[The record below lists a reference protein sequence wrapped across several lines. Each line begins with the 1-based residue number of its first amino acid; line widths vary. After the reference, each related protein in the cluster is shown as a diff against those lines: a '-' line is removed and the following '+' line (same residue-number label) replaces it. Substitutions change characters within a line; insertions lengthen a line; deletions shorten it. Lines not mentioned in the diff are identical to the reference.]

1 MATAET
7 RKLAAIMFTDM
18 VGFSRQMGANETHML
33 RLLEVHNQV
42 IQQAV
47 AEHHGQVIKTVGD
60 AFLVDFPSVVL
71 AVQCAQQVQ
80 ARFRTDNAEKA
91 PTNQIHVRIGIHLG
105 DIVQRDGDVFGDG
118 VNIASRLQEFA
129 ESDTICISDMVYQDV
144 AKKLDLGTVVAL
156 GQPKLKNIAQRFQV
170 YELLPEPPKGL
181 RQTLQV
187 QRLKLKPWR
196 RPLQVAAAVLVLG
209 LASAGAIV
217 LRDRYFSTSSA
228 LPLPDKPSIVVL
240 PFANMS
246 GDSEQEYFSDGITED
261 ITTDLSKLSSL
272 FVIARNSAFT
282 YKGKAV
288 KVQDVSREMGVRY
301 VLEGSVR
308 RADGRVRVTT
318 QLIDGTTGGHL
329 WSERYD
335 RPLKDVFAVQDEIVL
350 KIVTTLKLQLTLWEQ
365 GVIVRKTT
373 DNLEAYDYVLRGL
386 ETGAIRERLTLETIA
401 QARQMWE
408 KAIELD
414 PQYATACALLSLT
427 YFLEWFYTLRQDQ
440 QALEQAFALA
450 QKAVSL
456 DDSLPMAHGV
466 LGMVYLMQKQ
476 HEQALAE
483 AQRAVSLDP
492 SAADNYV
499 SLGLILAYVGRPEEA
514 IEVWQKAMRLNPHYP
529 TSYSNALG
537 WGYLLTRQY
546 DEGITVLK
554 NAISRNPNFPPLRG
568 TLAIIYSELGRDEEA
583 RAEGAVMLKQVPT
596 FSLEVFAQ
604 RIPYK
609 DPAALERHIAG
620 LRKAGLK

>member
-1 MATAET
+1 
-7 RKLAAIMFTDM
+7 
-18 VGFSRQMGANETHML
+18 
-33 RLLEVHNQV
+33 
-42 IQQAV
+42 
-47 AEHHGQVIKTVGD
+47 
-60 AFLVDFPSVVL
+60 
-71 AVQCAQQVQ
+71 
-80 ARFRTDNAEKA
+80 
-91 PTNQIHVRIGIHLG
+91 
-105 DIVQRDGDVFGDG
+105 
-118 VNIASRLQEFA
+118 
-129 ESDTICISDMVYQDV
+129 
-144 AKKLDLGTVVAL
+144 
-156 GQPKLKNIAQRFQV
+156 
-170 YELLPEPPKGL
+170 
-181 RQTLQV
+181 
-187 QRLKLKPWR
+187 
-196 RPLQVAAAVLVLG
+196 
-209 LASAGAIV
+209 
-217 LRDRYFSTSSA
+217 
-228 LPLPDKPSIVVL
+228 
-240 PFANMS
+240 
-246 GDSEQEYFSDGITED
+246 
-261 ITTDLSKLSSL
+261 
-272 FVIARNSAFT
+272 
-282 YKGKAV
+282 
-288 KVQDVSREMGVRY
+288 
-301 VLEGSVR
+301 
-308 RADGRVRVTT
+308 
-318 QLIDGTTGGHL
+318 
-329 WSERYD
+329 
-335 RPLKDVFAVQDEIVL
+335 
-350 KIVTTLKLQLTLWEQ
+350 LQLTLWEQ
-365 GVIVRKTT
+365 GVLTRKTT

-386 ETGAIRERLTLETIA
+386 ETGAIRERLTPETIA

-408 KAIELD
+408 KAAELD
-414 PQYATACALLSLT
+414 PQYAMAYALLGST

-440 QALEQAFALA
+440 QVLEQAFALA

-456 DDSLPMAHGV
+456 DDSLPIAHGV

-609 DPAALERHIAG
+609 DPAALARHIAG